1 MVFSPSLAPCCAAD
15 GPPPPRFHGHHRDE
29 TTGGVHKCR
38 GPKGSPVSAGLPER
52 SHRLYATMVAYIDCG
67 VAGIT
72 RLVGNAQKFSTVTS
86 CRCLSAL
93 QNRIYCAPTVS
104 ALARRRSAQRT
115 AANTCTD
122 WVGA

>member
-1 MVFSPSLAPCCAAD
+1 MAFSPSLAPCCAAD

-52 SHRLYATMVAYIDCG
+52 SHRRYATMVAYIDCG

-72 RLVGNAQKFSTVTS
+72 RLVGTIIICREEFLACFS
-86 CRCLSAL
+86 AG
-93 QNRIYCAPTVS
+93 RIS
-104 ALARRRSAQRT
+104 NGRR
-115 AANTCTD
+115 
-122 WVGA
+122 